1 MEENLISFIN
11 ELKLSS
17 FDTDSEEPI
26 AYFVDK
32 YYDALKFIFYKIKD
46 EDYEVDNISVT
57 DDGMCIS
64 FKCTSETSAN
74 DIKDR
79 LLDGERI
86 KNVNVTKDI
95 ISIDI

>member
-32 YYDALKFIFYKIKD
+32 YYDALKSIFYVIKD
-46 EDYEVDNISVT
+46 EDCEVDNIIVT

-74 DIKDR
+74 NIKDR
-79 LLDGERI
+79 LLDSERI
-86 KNVNVTKDI
+86 ESADVNEDI
-95 ISIDI
+95 IRIGI

>member
-1 MEENLISFIN
+1 MFTFVFTLVGCTRSDVEI
-11 ELKLSS
+11 LKKNTAEVREKLW
-17 FDTDSEEPI
+17 
-26 AYFVDK
+26 
-32 YYDALKFIFYKIKD
+32 LG
-46 EDYEVDNISVT
+46 EVDNISVT